1 MNENV
6 RNLSESSLR
15 KFTEIT
21 TNLSFTT
28 MQRDHVMILQQYPC
42 FIVDYPHMHPAR
54 REDFKLV
61 RSIGKI
67 DVSQDGFGDI
77 GKHMNGFLAI
87 VHQQENDSSDNNN
100 NSGSSSGK
108 EVDKAKTKAK
118 TSNATA
124 VAATEEQE
132 EKKKKGVDLTIY
144 FMKDKMKESES
155 MMKRVIPVSSDIKLL
170 SVSSDHGYILYTDYG
185 KRKINVS
192 KIDGFSF
199 PTTAVFSLPDNLTH
213 IARSSVTH
221 FIATKS
227 LIVIVIDRVF
237 KDGGSKE
244 YVFVYDLIENELIR
258 YRAMSEL
265 LPRFHSGFENDKSP
279 LRVSCVDVHKDY
291 QQILFGTSRGEVV
304 YYSNIRNKQPTVLH
318 WHAHRV
324 STVKFFGIS
333 CFLSGGRE
341 SVLVMWHLGTLQKTF
356 LPRLGGNGILSID
369 SKDENIIVL
378 LQSYSLLVIDSL
390 AWAVTRRTIPY
401 PPDPNPICHVV
412 NQHKIVP
419 ISFSRVSKTIELILP
434 SGRTLNVSQ
443 RTHISSARHFPRLVH
458 IASSFF
464 SPNESSSKITQP
476 ISFLATVDFN
486 QGNVFSGKRESNLK
500 FWSNMQELTTS
511 EIERDITALSGARD
525 SPCFAVAH
533 GNGNIKIWRSYPE
546 RDPPIY
552 SFSCIAS
559 FSHVENDR
567 ISKIAISPDASCVAT
582 LIPEND
588 LVEIWRI
595 TNVYGD
601 LESALPIYE
610 HIHSIS
616 LSLGVK
622 STKQEMNKKEKH
634 VHTDDCDHDHEHDHE
649 NDSKDS
655 DSDDESSDYHR
666 YAPPRESISFFGA
679 HGEKIIIF
687 HNSRVT
693 VFDLTRLEISCE
705 ISDVLAVSTNQ
716 VNSVIVLSSP
726 QASELKG
733 RSTSMNALW
742 LNQNIDV
749 ASVSTITAEIDP
761 KMSLWLLDNGVA
773 ILQTGLASKETRVNH
788 VMITKPE
795 SGKTIKESTVADDI
809 IDEQNETHIST
820 HNISTLP
827 KAKRLEII
835 ANSFGKE
842 MEIAS
847 QNKNETVRQ
856 VPKHVK
862 KSVELLSHELP
873 SLETIFGDAVN
884 QPSKRRK
891 TSVGGEADEESAM
904 ISATA
909 DAANDAVKASA
920 ESQLPIIK
928 KKKQVKLSIG
938 ALTNQLEKEKTY
950 ENDLLSLFLPSTA
963 NTTTTDEDN

>member
-1 MNENV
+1 
-6 RNLSESSLR
+6 
-15 KFTEIT
+15 
-21 TNLSFTT
+21 
-28 MQRDHVMILQQYPC
+28 MQRDNVMILQQYPC
-42 FIVDYPHMHPAR
+42 FIIDYPFMHPAR
-54 REDFKLV
+54 REEFKLV

-67 DVSQDGFGDI
+67 DVSQDGFGDV
-77 GKHMNGFLAI
+77 GRNMNGFLAI
-87 VHQQENDSSDNNN
+87 VHQEDN
-100 NSGSSSGK
+100 SSSN
-108 EVDKAKTKAK
+108 EVNNTKAK
-118 TSNATA
+118 ASNG
-124 VAATEEQE
+124 EEQKEEE
-132 EKKKKGVDLTIY
+132 EKKKKGVDLTI
-144 FMKDKMKESES
+144 FLMNDKVKENGS
-155 MMKRVIPVSSDIKLL
+155 MMKRAIPVSNDIKLL

-192 KIDGFSF
+192 KVDGFGF

-221 FIATKS
+221 FVATKS

-244 YVFVYDLIENELIR
+244 YIFIYDLLENELIR
-258 YRAMSEL
+258 YRAMNEL

-279 LRVSCVDVHKDY
+279 LRVSCVDVHKEY

-304 YYSNIRNKQPTVLH
+304 YYSNIRNKQPTILH

-333 CFLSGGRE
+333 CFLSGGKE

-356 LPRLGGNGILSID
+356 LPRLGGNGIMSID

-443 RTHISSARHFPRLVH
+443 RTHISSAKHFPKLLH

-464 SPNESSSKITQP
+464 SPNESLSKTTQP

-486 QGNVFSGKRESNLK
+486 QGNVFSGNREANLK

-511 EIERDITALSGARD
+511 EVERDVTALSGSRD
-525 SPCFAVAH
+525 SPYFAVAH
-533 GNGNIKIWRSYPE
+533 GNGNVKVWRSYPE

-559 FSHVENDR
+559 FSHVANDR
-567 ISKIAISPDASCVAT
+567 VSKVAISPDASCIAT

-595 TNVYGD
+595 TDAYGD
-601 LESALPIYE
+601 SESVLPTFE
-610 HIHSIS
+610 HVHSIS

-622 STKQEMNKKEKH
+622 STKQNVTEKEEKEEKH
-634 VHTDDCDHDHEHDHE
+634 IHSDDCDSHCE
-649 NDSKDS
+649 NNANDDS
-655 DSDDESSDYHR
+655 DEGKDKSSDHHH
-666 YAPPRESISFFGA
+666 YAPPRESLSFFGA

-687 HNSRVT
+687 HNSRVV
-693 VFDLTRLEISCE
+693 VFDLTRLEIACE
-705 ISDVLAVSTNQ
+705 ISDVLAVSANQ
-716 VNSVIVLSSP
+716 VDSIVILSSP
-726 QASELKG
+726 HASESKAP
-733 RSTSMNALW
+733 STSMNAVW
-742 LNQNIDV
+742 FNQNIDV
-749 ASVSTITAEIDP
+749 VSVSTITAEIDP

-773 ILQTGLASKETRVNH
+773 ILQTGLASRKTRVNH
-788 VMITKPE
+788 VMITKAE
-795 SGKTIKESTVADDI
+795 SGKTTNEKANKSILADDI
-809 IDEQNETHIST
+809 IDENNETKIST
-820 HNISTLP
+820 HSISTLP

-835 ANSFGKE
+835 ASSFGKE
-842 MEIAS
+842 MEIVD
-847 QNKNETVRQ
+847 QNKNELIKQ
-856 VPKHVK
+856 VPRHVK
-862 KSVELLSHELP
+862 KNVELLSHELP

-891 TSVGGEADEESAM
+891 TSVGGEADEESAL

-909 DAANDAVKASA
+909 DTANDTVKASA

-928 KKKQVKLSIG
+928 KKKQVKLSVG
-938 ALTNQLEKEKTY
+938 ALTNQLEKEKSY
-950 ENDLLSLFLPSTA
+950 ENDLLSLFLPSTT
-963 NTTTTDEDN
+963 NTNEEN